1 MPLEMMRYLI
11 LPIYWNMAW
20 PIAFK
25 LLDRNISTQLAHT
38 TAIES
43 TNLVMRLIRMA
54 RFHSLAL
61 GVTKYNICCILLNG
75 HDGAQEV
82 PNTGVTP
89 VLAKDV
95 GWVARTNDVDELK
108 PAFRDDLSDLVVRQ
122 DVVPFVE
129 FARRQRRRVN
139 DALVVSKQI
148 GSVFHRY
155 THIT

>member
-1 MPLEMMRYLI
+1 MRYLI

-25 LLDRNISTQLAHT
+25 LLDRNISTQLTHA

-43 TNLVMRLIRMA
+43 TKQVMRLNRMI

-95 GWVARTNDVDELK
+95 GWVARTNDMDELK
-108 PAFRDDLSDLVVRQ
+108 PAFRNDLPNLVVRQ
-122 DVVPFVE
+122 DVVSFVE

-139 DALVVSKQI
+139 NALVITEQI
-148 GSVFHRY
+148 GSMLHRY

>member
-1 MPLEMMRYLI
+1 MRYLI

-25 LLDRNISTQLAHT
+25 LLDRNISTQLAHA

-43 TNLVMRLIRMA
+43 TKQVMRLARMA

-61 GVTKYNICCILLNG
+61 SVTKYNIRCIFLDG

-82 PNTGVTP
+82 PNTGVAP

-95 GWVARTNDVDELK
+95 GWVTRTHNVDELE
-108 PAFRDDLSDLVVRQ
+108 PAFGYDLSDFVVRQ
-122 DVVPFVE
+122 DVVSLVE
-129 FARRQRRRVN
+129 LARRQRRRVN
-139 DALVVSKQI
+139 DALIVTK
-148 GSVFHRY
+148 
-155 THIT
+155 

>member
-1 MPLEMMRYLI
+1 MRYLI

-25 LLDRNISTQLAHT
+25 LLDRNISTQLAHA

-43 TNLVMRLIRMA
+43 TKQVMRLARMA

-61 GVTKYNICCILLNG
+61 SVTKYNICCILLNG

-95 GWVARTNDVDELK
+95 GWVARTNNVDELK
-108 PAFRDDLSDLVVRQ
+108 PAFRNDLPNLVVQQ

-129 FARRQRRRVN
+129 LTCQQRRRVN
-139 DALVVSKQI
+139 DALIVTK
-148 GSVFHRY
+148 
-155 THIT
+155 